1 MRKKAAGSFST
12 CDSPFLSFW
21 SFNVSFTFL
30 SFFGSIIN
38 VVFANTII
46 SEVYV
51 PCFISS
57 LLHFY
62 CKFVPE
68 KKVTL
73 CILSHICQKWKS
85 TLFPILCPLYKDTSC
100 VYTLFLLLK
109 KQSTRQEYISP
120 LKFLRATHI
129 CCILTNV
136 FQESTNLLDDLMFL
150 L

>member
-1 MRKKAAGSFST
+1 MRKKAAGRFST

-68 KKVTL
+68 KKSDVMYF
-73 CILSHICQKWKS
+73 IAYMPKMEEHFIS
-85 TLFPILCPLYKDTSC
+85 
-100 VYTLFLLLK
+100 
-109 KQSTRQEYISP
+109 YIMS
-120 LKFLRATHI
+120 F
-129 CCILTNV
+129 V
-136 FQESTNLLDDLMFL
+136 
-150 L
+150 